1 MKKLLLL
8 LIFPMMINAQ
18 IDKTIRAKVAMMQ
31 NFVKKDSLG
40 EQTFWQ
46 TKGKIT
52 FGIVNY
58 TPEQNPIF
66 KDLFIKQYQ
75 ELLPVYKRMIVSED
89 EKDTSLFVKI
99 LIRQEDDYRALL
111 TKPQLEL
118 YSKKFI
124 ELEKNNL
131 ESYISFNSIFFSDK
145 LLNEYKLKFSYKP

>member
-1 MKKLLLL
+1 MNKLLLL
-8 LIFPMMINAQ
+8 LIFPIILNAQ

-75 ELLPVYKRMIVSED
+75 ELLPVYQRMIVSED
-89 EKDTSLFVKI
+89 EKDTALFVKI

-111 TKPQLEL
+111 TKAQLEL

>member
-1 MKKLLLL
+1 MKKLLFL
-8 LIFPMMINAQ
+8 LIFPIILNAQ

-89 EKDTSLFVKI
+89 EKDTALFVKI

-111 TKPQLEL
+111 TKLQLEL

-145 LLNEYKLKFSYKP
+145 LLNEYKLKFNYKP

>member
-1 MKKLLLL
+1 MKKLLFL
-8 LIFPMMINAQ
+8 LIFPIILNAQ